1 LAVSFFF
8 AAIYYFFQ
16 DKDSFNGSGNKTF
29 LDCLYFSLNTQATI
43 GYGDIVPKSEGMR
56 FLVSL
61 QIVTAYSL
69 PLLTVMTNNN
79 F

>member
-1 LAVSFFF
+1 MAVSFFF

-16 DKDSFNGSGNKTF
+16 DKNSFAGGTKTF
-29 LDCLYFSLNTQATI
+29 LDCLYFSLNTQATV

-56 FLVSL
+56 FLVTM